1 MCVLLN
7 TQKTR
12 QVFLLKRGRGGSR
25 LHLIPAKTGGPLETT
40 AIFTLGKRQG
50 HLQETVQ
57 SDKKSNLGV
66 MAERTRDESSAIG
79 FGSAILSVLSLQVL
93 SLMSLQLRAV
103 DSTLDWRGLSCLLV
117 TLATIAGHR
126 RACTLWWC
134 RRTMV
139 RTEYSEFLKQ
149 FHQKIAK

>member
-1 MCVLLN
+1 MRSCFHVCVCSFKHAEDTPCLSV
-7 TQKTR
+7 KA
-12 QVFLLKRGRGGSR
+12 GRGEAAGFTSS
-25 LHLIPAKTGGPLETT
+25 PAKTGGPLEST
-40 AIFTLGKRQG
+40 AIFYPGKRQG

-66 MAERTRDESSAIG
+66 MAERTGNESSAAG
-79 FGSAILSVLSLQVL
+79 FESAILSVLSLQVS

-117 TLATIAGHR
+117 TLATIAGR
-126 RACTLWWC
+126 RRVCTLWWC

-139 RTEYSEFLKQ
+139 RAGILSS
-149 FHQKIAK
+149 